1 MPVPK
6 NKLRNLQS
14 APENPDDVSAE
25 EDKQGKASKKVK
37 TALQVTAQGMEPAT
51 PRKKVDSVHR
61 KAQTRSQPGVARQKS
76 EKAGEERENKN
87 LDEEEELMQAYQ
99 LQVAEEMAK
108 EIKKK
113 IRKKLKEQ
121 LTYFPS
127 DTSLHDGKLN
137 SEKKDTTLHD
147 GKLNSEKKDTSLHD
161 GKLNSEKKVKK
172 KKKVPISSKA
182 ESRYF
187 ALINMKGPL

>member
-1 MPVPK
+1 MPVTK
-6 NKLRNLQS
+6 SKLRNLPS
-14 APENPDDVSAE
+14 MPENPDDVSVE
-25 EDKQGKASKKVK
+25 EDRQGKARKKVMK
-37 TALQVTAQGMEPAT
+37 TVLQMTAQGMELET
-51 PRKKVDSVHR
+51 PVKKVDSTHQ
-61 KAQTRSQPGVARQKS
+61 KARTRSQPGVAHQKS
-76 EKAGEERENKN
+76 EKADEERENNN
-87 LDEEEELMQAYQ
+87 LVEEEELMQVYQ

-137 SEKKDTTLHD
+137 SEKKI
-147 GKLNSEKKDTSLHD
+147 
-161 GKLNSEKKVKK
+161 KK

-182 ESRYF
+182 ETRYF
-187 ALINMKGPL
+187 ALTNIKCPL

>member
-1 MPVPK
+1 MPVSK

-14 APENPDDVSAE
+14 TPENPDDVSAE
-25 EDKQGKASKKVK
+25 EDKQGKASNQVK
-37 TALQVTAQGMEPAT
+37 TALQMTTQGMELGT
-51 PRKKVDSVHR
+51 LRKKVDSMHQ

-76 EKAGEERENKN
+76 KKADEERENNN
-87 LDEEEELMQAYQ
+87 LDEEEELMQVYQ

-113 IRKKLKEQ
+113 IRKKLEQ

-127 DTSLHDGKLN
+127 DTSLHDGNLN
-137 SEKKDTTLHD
+137 SEKQI
-147 GKLNSEKKDTSLHD
+147 
-161 GKLNSEKKVKK
+161 KK